1 MKNYTKIIIGT
12 FITLAL
18 FVGAYYVADTDK
30 AYYCESRDLVGI
42 CDKLSG
48 GLGTRCYYEDTYKIC
63 NEGWEELEEFIE
75 KKQEVIYVSDISLN
89 KVRCNQTICIPWH
102 G

>member
-1 MKNYTKIIIGT
+1 METKTKIISGV
-12 FITLAL
+12 FIALAV
-18 FVGAYYVADTDK
+18 FSGAYYVADTDQ

-42 CDKLSG
+42 CDKLSS
-48 GLGTRCYYEDTYKIC
+48 GLGTRCYFNDTYKTC
-63 NEGWEELEEFIE
+63 KEGWKELEEFIE